1 MDLMTLYAAHTPW
14 AAAFGIA
21 FGLIVGS
28 FLNVVIG
35 RYPVMMQRQWRAEC
49 AQLQEQELPKA
60 EPFNLA
66 TPNSRCPK
74 CQSAIRWYD
83 NIPVISWLL
92 LRAKCRSC
100 GTAISARYPLIES
113 LSGAV
118 FGVLAWQFGMSVDA
132 GIYMLLA
139 ALLIVLFF
147 IDLDHMLLPDP
158 FTLFVLWLGL
168 GYAIYGGPVSLQDAV
183 IGAMAGYLFL
193 WSVFWIFKLL
203 TGKEGM
209 GYGDFK
215 LLAALGAWTGFQYL
229 PVIIIAAAGSGAIV
243 GLTLQWLRK
252 TKAGQPIPFGPF
264 LICGGAITM
273 VWGEQILSTYWSWL
287 AR

>member
-66 TPNSRCPK
+66 TPHSRCPK

-83 NIPVISWLL
+83 NIPVLSWLL

-100 GTAISARYPLIES
+100 GTTISARYPLIES
-113 LSGAV
+113 LTGAV
-118 FGVLAWQFGMSVDA
+118 FGVLAWQFGMSVDV

-158 FTLFVLWLGL
+158 FTLFALWLGL

-193 WSVFWIFKLL
+193 WSVYWIFKLL

-229 PVIIIAAAGSGAIV
+229 PVIIIAAAGSGAIL

-264 LICGGAITM
+264 LICGGVITM
-273 VWGEQILSTYWSWL
+273 VWGELILSTYWSWL

>member
-1 MDLMTLYAAHTPW
+1 MTLYAAHTPW

-66 TPNSRCPK
+66 TPHSRCPK

-83 NIPVISWLL
+83 NIPVLSWLL

-100 GTAISARYPLIES
+100 GTTISARYPLIES
-113 LSGAV
+113 LTGAV
-118 FGVLAWQFGMSVDA
+118 FGVLAWQFGMSVDV

-158 FTLFVLWLGL
+158 FTLFALWLGL

-193 WSVFWIFKLL
+193 WSVYWIFKLL

-229 PVIIIAAAGSGAIV
+229 PVIIIAAAGSGAIL

-264 LICGGAITM
+264 LICGGVITM
-273 VWGEQILSTYWSWL
+273 VWGELILSTYWSWL

>member
-1 MDLMTLYAAHTPW
+1 MTLYAAHTPW

-113 LSGAV
+113 LTGAV
-118 FGVLAWQFGMSVDA
+118 FGVLAWQFGMSIDA

-193 WSVFWIFKLL
+193 WSVYWIFKLL

-215 LLAALGAWTGFQYL
+215 LLAAFGAWTGFQYL
-229 PVIIIAAAGSGAIV
+229 P
-243 GLTLQWLRK
+243 
-252 TKAGQPIPFGPF
+252 
-264 LICGGAITM
+264 
-273 VWGEQILSTYWSWL
+273 
-287 AR
+287 